1 MSYLIEKDGERQCV
15 TSLDGYADW
24 TVLAEGE
31 AAVPVDFAT
40 FVNGA
45 WLVDEAAKAEA
56 ERKAAILAA
65 DPIGRFDEL
74 QARIAELEA
83 MVQVMAPL
91 VEQTSGVSLETGA
104 PLA

>member
-1 MSYLIEKDGERQCV
+1 MSYLIEKNGERCHV
-15 TSLDGYADW
+15 ESLNGYEDW
-24 TVLAEGE
+24 TVVAEGE
-31 AAVPVDFAT
+31 AARPVDFAN
-40 FVNGA
+40 FVDGL

-65 DPIGRFDEL
+65 DPVGRFDEL

-91 VEQTSGVSLETGA
+91 VEQTSGVSIETGG